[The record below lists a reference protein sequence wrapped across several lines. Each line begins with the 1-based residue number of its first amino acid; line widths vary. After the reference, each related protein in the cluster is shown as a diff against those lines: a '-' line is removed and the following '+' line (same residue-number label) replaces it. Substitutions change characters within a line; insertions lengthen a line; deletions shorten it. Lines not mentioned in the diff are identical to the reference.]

1 MYANPVILGVRLPGY
16 GIIHSL
22 GLSKGCHHNV
32 HEECYEKQK
41 LPKYHTLLVLMYNC
55 EFIFGRHQ
63 KSVKCFVKWKSIKLL
78 FFLKNS
84 QLDAAPLDVPVNI

>member
-1 MYANPVILGVRLPGY
+1 MSVCRDTESYIAWAYLRVVTIMSMKNAM
-16 GIIHSL
+16 
-22 GLSKGCHHNV
+22 KN
-32 HEECYEKQK
+32 KNFQN
-41 LPKYHTLLVLMYNC
+41 HTLLVLMYNC